1 MKFVTTVF
9 FALLVCSTSLA
20 QVGEAFPDMDA
31 ETLTHESLNI
41 PADLAGKYS
50 IIGLAY
56 SKKSEKHLKTWFSPA
71 YNTFIH
77 KPEKPSLFA
86 GNYDVHVYFVPMF
99 TGVKRAAYKST
110 MKKVE
115 AGIDKRLH
123 PHVLFY
129 KGDLKT
135 YKKAL
140 NFSGKDVPYF
150 FVLDPQGEVIYTTTG
165 SHTSSKMQQIVDQ
178 VQDAWQ

>member
-1 MKFVTTVF
+1 MKVF
-9 FALLVCSTSLA
+9 FSAALALLLSTLTYA
-20 QVGEAFPDMDA
+20 QIGGPFPAMEA
-31 ETLTHESLNI
+31 ETLNNQELTLPKALE
-41 PADLAGKYS
+41 GKYS

-77 KPEKPSLFA
+77 KPETPSLFA
-86 GNYDVHVYFVPMF
+86 GNYDVNVYFIPMF

-110 MKKVE
+110 MKKVQ
-115 AGIDKRLH
+115 AGIDERLR

-129 KGDLKT
+129 KGDIKT

-140 NFSGKDVPYF
+140 DFQGNDVPYF
-150 FVLDPQGEVIYTTTG
+150 FVMNPQGEIVYTTSG
-165 SHTSSKMQQIVDQ
+165 SYTTSKMQEIVDQ
-178 VQDAWQ
+178 VEDSWQ

>member
-1 MKFVTTVF
+1 MKFYSLTA
-9 FALLVCSTSLA
+9 FALLLSTVSLA
-20 QVGEAFPDMDA
+20 QLGEAFPDMDA
-31 ETLTHESLNI
+31 ESLTHQQVNVPS
-41 PADLAGKYS
+41 DLKGKYS
-50 IIGLAY
+50 LIGLAY
-56 SKKSEKHLKTWFSPA
+56 SKKSEKYLKTWFSPV

-77 KPEKPSLFA
+77 KPETPSLFV
-86 GNYDVHVYFVPMF
+86 GNYDVNVYFIPMF

-140 NFSGKDVPYF
+140 KFSGKDVPYF
-150 FVLDPQGEVIYTTTG
+150 FVLNPQGEVIYTTTG
-165 SHTSSKMQQIVDQ
+165 SHSSAKMQKIMDQ
-178 VQDAWQ
+178 VDDAWQ

>member
-1 MKFVTTVF
+1 MKIYG
-9 FALLVCSTSLA
+9 LA
-20 QVGEAFPDMDA
+20 AAWLFSSYQLCAQIGNTFPAMEA
-31 ETLTHESLNI
+31 ETLTHQELSL
-41 PADLAGKYS
+41 PDHLAGKYS

-77 KPEKPSLFA
+77 KPDKPSVFV
-86 GNYDVHVYFVPMF
+86 GNYDVNCYFIPMF

-115 AGIDKRLH
+115 ARIDKRLR

-140 NFSGKDVPYF
+140 KFSGKDVPYF
-150 FVLDPQGEVIYTTTG
+150 FVLNPQGEIVHMTTG
-165 SHTSSKMQQIVDQ
+165 SHTSTKMQEIVDQ
-178 VQDAWQ
+178 VQNAWQ